1 MGFNVDNLFG
11 ITAQNEQKRK
21 LDEINAQT
29 KKIYEDIEAARLAEL
44 GGAVAQTDA
53 KTKGYVNTRTL
64 LASSLDTQ
72 PEDEE
77 KKSPASPK
85 RRKTLLGGLE

>member
-1 MGFNVDNLFG
+1 MAFNADAIFG

-44 GGAVAQTDA
+44 SGAVAQTDA

-64 LASSLDTQ
+64 LASSLDTR

-77 KKSPASPK
+77 KKSPTFPK

>member
-1 MGFNVDNLFG
+1 MGFNIDNVFG
-11 ITAQNEQKRK
+11 LSAAAEQKRK

-44 GGAVAQTDA
+44 SGAVAQTDA

-64 LASSLDTQ
+64 LASSLDTL

-77 KKSPASPK
+77 KKSPTVPK